1 MIFQPF
7 IGKQGWVVG
16 KTINTNLHVHVLLK
30 VNHGFPRSLKLV
42 LMANFKLKVKKSL
55 SQNWGARIFSKNL
68 KRLHVVINLESKF
81 MLIQD

>member
-1 MIFQPF
+1 MHPISWKQIHCRCKYLLLIMIFQPF

-55 SQNWGARIFSKNL
+55 SQN
-68 KRLHVVINLESKF
+68 
-81 MLIQD
+81 